1 MLRYVFDLIILVS
14 VINLEVKKKMVI
26 SWSFYGTTVR
36 WFSKIKDQ
44 TPRNNLFL
52 PLLLSSFTTE
62 LLPRRW
68 IIISSSRKTKCP
80 HGFIILSVTMI
91 SAQIFSSPPRRHLRD
106 RPRIRSPPP
115 GHRYLRL

>member
-1 MLRYVFDLIILVS
+1 
-14 VINLEVKKKMVI
+14 MVI

-44 TPRNNLFL
+44 TPRNNLLLLLL
-52 PLLLSSFTTE
+52 PL

-80 HGFIILSVTMI
+80 HGFIILSATMI

-115 GHRYLRL
+115 GHRYLPL